1 MNNNTNKGSK
11 EGKISGLVNK
21 IKNTIRN
28 NKDLGVPEDLLL
40 RQHVNNCFVLPYL
53 REEEIDFKNMDEVD
67 QVVEDIK
74 VKLAEEAIRYKPKK
88 APKEAVIQSSCD
100 YDPNKIKG

>member
-1 MNNNTNKGSK
+1 MHDNTNKGSK
-11 EGKISGLVNK
+11 EGKISGVVDK
-21 IKNTIRN
+21 IKNIIRK

-40 RQHVNNCFVLPYL
+40 RQNVSNCFVLGYL
-53 REEEIDFKNMDEVD
+53 REEEIDFKNMEEVD

-74 VKLAEEAIRYKPKK
+74 VKLSEEAIRYKPKK
-88 APKEAVIQSSCD
+88 APKKKVIQSSCN